1 MPTRMT
7 RAGPLALLIEMMDEF
22 EIANLDR
29 LGETIVDAS
38 REATLAHIRALPHC
52 ISSGAKS
59 SR

>member
-29 LGETIVDAS
+29 LGETIARSDA
-38 REATLAHIRALPHC
+38 RRHPRFAALHFIR
-52 ISSGAKS
+52 
-59 SR
+59 R